1 MNKKRATILG
11 TGSYLPSKVLTNADL
26 EKMVDTS
33 DEWIVSRTGMKERR
47 IASEEEHAS
56 FMGAEAAK
64 IAIERSGIKK
74 EDISC
79 IVFATSSP
87 DYLFPSSAALA
98 QYALGLE
105 EIPAFDCLTACTG
118 FLYGLS
124 IAKSYIESG
133 MYYNVL
139 LIAADKL
146 SAFVDYRDRNT
157 CILFGDG
164 ASAAVIS
171 SSDKKKG
178 QHILEVVLGADGS
191 LGELLTLPV
200 GGSRFPVGSPFSQ
213 GKSPYISMEGKEVFK
228 HAVRR
233 MQQASLDCLSKL
245 NLKETDIDWLV
256 PHQANQRIID
266 AIAKR
271 FALSDEKI
279 FITVERYGNTAAS
292 SIGIA
297 LDELLSLNKVHSKEH
312 LLLVGFGGGL
322 SWGAAILKQV

>member
-1 MNKKRATILG
+1 MNKKIATILG
-11 TGSYLPSKVLTNADL
+11 TGSYLPKKILTNADL

-33 DEWIVSRTGMKERR
+33 NEWIVSRTGMKERR

-74 EDISC
+74 EEISC

-87 DYLFPSSAALA
+87 DYIFPSSAALA
-98 QYALGLE
+98 QSALGME

-124 IAKSYIESG
+124 IAKSYVESG
-133 MYYNVL
+133 MYENVL
-139 LIAADKL
+139 LIASDKL
-146 SAFVDYRDRNT
+146 SAFVDYKDRNT

-164 ASAAVIS
+164 AAAAVIS
-171 SSDKKKG
+171 SSNQKKG
-178 QHILEVVLGADGS
+178 QQILEVVLGADGS
-191 LGELLTLPV
+191 LGELLTLPM
-200 GGSRFPVGSPFSQ
+200 GGSRFPLGSPCSK

-233 MQQASLDCLSKL
+233 MQQASLICLSKV
-245 NLKETDIDWLV
+245 NLQESDIDWLV

-271 FALSDEKI
+271 FFISDEKI
-279 FITVERYGNTAAS
+279 FITVDRYGNTAAS

-297 LDELLSLNKVHSKEH
+297 LDELLIQNKVKTKEH
-312 LLLVGFGGGL
+312 MLLVGFGGGL
-322 SWGAAILKQV
+322 SWGAAILKQI